1 MKTDLEY
8 VDHLVNEHLTIKL
21 PSFVF
26 KHRNNFKC
34 PDCPDRFAHLKT
46 YYKHRGGPA
55 KVNTERSLDWRSQTR
70 IQLDLPVLC
79 PKKQ

>member
-70 IQLDLPVLC
+70 IQLALPVLC
-79 PKKQ
+79 LKIQ